1 MQKKIH
7 FGEQDGTDD
16 GAIDVIVFIVAVSKG
31 TWIVNLSLLNGF
43 IGDVSKVLLTTMPK
57 CVFHDSI
64 HEIMR

>member
-1 MQKKIH
+1 
-7 FGEQDGTDD
+7 
-16 GAIDVIVFIVAVSKG
+16 VSKS

>member
-16 GAIDVIVFIVAVSKG
+16 GAIDVIVFIVVVSKG